1 MARSARVDKLGTD
14 WASVLMGLGIG
25 LTVALQLTTMKRADF
40 RDVYQWLD
48 SVARI
53 CALLGTYFA
62 LVGILFVARIPWVE
76 RGVGHDRLVT
86 WHRKLAPYSLFLIG
100 FHVVFVLIGYAGEEH
115 IALYKE
121 SWKLLTQDR
130 KSTRLNSSH

>member
-25 LTVALQLTTMKRADF
+25 LTVALQLNTMKRADF

-53 CALLGTYFA
+53 CALLG
-62 LVGILFVARIPWVE
+62 
-76 RGVGHDRLVT
+76 
-86 WHRKLAPYSLFLIG
+86 
-100 FHVVFVLIGYAGEEH
+100 
-115 IALYKE
+115 
-121 SWKLLTQDR
+121 DR
-130 KSTRLNSSH
+130 KSTRLNSSHT